1 MATTALR
8 RKQRPGKDRNLSA
21 APDPETPASK
31 TPGSKTPASKTAY
44 KVTGIRILR
53 SEWAK
58 FWSLRSSWITLGVAV
73 VLLILFGAIASY
85 TYSPDAVATGGPPG
99 PGSGGDSDAVSL
111 ALTGVT
117 FASLAIGV
125 LGVLLSAGEYSTGMI
140 RSTLAAV
147 PRRLPVLWSKAAVIG
162 PIALV
167 LTTIGALAAFQLG
180 TPGLDGENIALA
192 LGDDGVLRS
201 LAGAGVYLGLVAV
214 FGVALGV
221 LIRSS
226 AGAIAALVGV
236 LLILPGLASL
246 LPDSWYDTL
255 SPYFPSNAGSAIYA
269 LHESSDALSPGAG
282 LAVFAGWVAL
292 TLAGA
297 AFRLV
302 RTDA

>member
-1 MATTALR
+1 MTVTE
-8 RKQRPGKDRNLSA
+8 LS
-21 APDPETPASK
+21 PS
-31 TPGSKTPASKTAY
+31 TAY
-44 KVTGIRILR
+44 KVTGPRVLR

-73 VLLILFGAIASY
+73 FLLVLFGAIASY
-85 TYSPDAVATGGPPG
+85 TYSPDATGTAGPPG
-99 PGSGGDSDAVSL
+99 PGNGADSSAVSL

-117 FASLAIGV
+117 FASLAVGV

-140 RSTLAAV
+140 RSTLTAV

-167 LTTIGALAAFQLG
+167 LSALGALAAFQLG
-180 TPGLDGENIALA
+180 GPGLDGEKIALS

-201 LAGAGVYLGLVAV
+201 LAGAGLYLGLVAV

-226 AGAIAALVGV
+226 AGAIASLVGI
-236 LLILPGLASL
+236 LLILPGLANL
-246 LPDSWYDTL
+246 LPDSLYD
-255 SPYFPSNAGSAIYA
+255 SINPYFPSNAGSAVYA
-269 LHESSDALSPGAG
+269 LHQSSDALSPGAG

-292 TLAGA
+292 ALAGA
-297 AFRLV
+297 AFRLAKSDV
-302 RTDA
+302 

>member
-1 MATTALR
+1 MPATALR
-8 RKQRPGKDRNLSA
+8 RKQRPDQPRTLSA
-21 APDPETPASK
+21 APDPQTSRAS
-31 TPGSKTPASKTAY
+31 Y
-44 KVTGIRILR
+44 KVTGIRVLR

-58 FWSLRSSWITLGVAV
+58 FWTLRSTWITLAVAV
-73 VLLILFGAIASY
+73 VLLVLFGAIASY
-85 TYSPDAVATGGPPG
+85 TYSPDAIASDGPPG

-125 LGVLLSAGEYSTGMI
+125 LGVLLAAGEYSTGMI
-140 RSTLAAV
+140 RSSLAAV

-167 LTTIGALAAFQLG
+167 LTTLGALAAFQLG
-180 TPGLDGENIALA
+180 TPGLDGEKISLA
-192 LGDDGVLRS
+192 LSDDGVLRS
-201 LAGAGVYLGLVAV
+201 LAGAGLYLGLVAI
-214 FGVALGV
+214 FGVALGI
-221 LIRSS
+221 LLRSS

-292 TLAGA
+292 TLIGA
-297 AFRLV
+297 AYRL
-302 RTDA
+302 RKTDA

>member
-1 MATTALR
+1 AHTT
-8 RKQRPGKDRNLSA
+8 K
-21 APDPETPASK
+21 
-31 TPGSKTPASKTAY
+31 Y
-44 KVTGIRILR
+44 KVTGLRVLR

-73 VLLILFGAIASY
+73 FLLVLFGAVAAY
-85 TYSPDAVATGGPPG
+85 TYSPDAAATGGPPG
-99 PGSGGDSDAVSL
+99 PGGSGGDSDAVSL

-117 FASLAIGV
+117 FASLAVGV
-125 LGVLLSAGEYSTGMI
+125 LGVLASAGEYTTGMI
-140 RSTLAAV
+140 RSTLTAV

-167 LTTIGALAAFQLG
+167 LTAVGALAAFQLG
-180 TPGLDGENIALA
+180 APGLDGEKISLA
-192 LGDDGVLRS
+192 LSDDGVLRS
-201 LAGAGVYLGLVAV
+201 LAGAGLYLGLVAV
-214 FGVALGV
+214 FGVALGA

-255 SPYFPSNAGSAIYA
+255 SPYFPSNAGAAVYA

-297 AFRLV
+297 AVRLV
-302 RTDA
+302 KTDA

>member
-1 MATTALR
+1 MTTTT
-8 RKQRPGKDRNLSA
+8 LSA
-21 APDPETPASK
+21 APPSKVPA
-31 TPGSKTPASKTAY
+31 PKTAY
-44 KVTGIRILR
+44 KVTGLGVLR

-58 FWSLRSSWITLGVAV
+58 FWSLRSSWITLGVALA
-73 VLLILFGAIASY
+73 LLIAFGAIAAY
-85 TYSPDAVATGGPPG
+85 TYSPDAVATTGPPP
-99 PGSGGDSDAVSL
+99 PGGSDDSDAVAL
-111 ALTGVT
+111 ALTGVS
-117 FASLAIGV
+117 FASLAVGV
-125 LGVLLSAGEYSTGMI
+125 LGVLLSAGEYGTGMI

-162 PIALV
+162 PPVLI

-180 TPGLDGENIALA
+180 TPGLDGETIALS

-201 LAGAGVYLGLVAV
+201 LVGAGVYLGLVAV

-221 LIRSS
+221 LLRSS

-246 LPDSWYDTL
+246 LPDSWYDTIN
-255 SPYFPSNAGSAIYA
+255 PYLPSNAGSAVYA
-269 LHESSDALSPGAG
+269 LHESADSLSSGAG

>member
-1 MATTALR
+1 MTA
-8 RKQRPGKDRNLSA
+8 DTLSA
-21 APDPETPASK
+21 APART
-31 TPGSKTPASKTAY
+31 TVR
-44 KVTGIRILR
+44 KVTGRRVLR

-58 FWSLRSSWITLGVAV
+58 FWSLRSSWITLGVALF
-73 VLLILFGAIASY
+73 LLMLFGAIASA
-85 TYSPDAVATGGPPG
+85 TYSPDALPSDGPPG
-99 PGSGGDSDAVSL
+99 PGAGGDSDAVSL

-117 FASLAIGV
+117 FASLAVGV

-147 PRRLPVLWSKAAVIG
+147 PRRLPVLWSKSAVIG
-162 PIALV
+162 VIALV
-167 LTTIGALAAFQLG
+167 CTTIAALAAFQLG
-180 TPGLDGENIALA
+180 ALGLDGEKIALS

-201 LAGAGVYLGLVAV
+201 LAGAGAYLGLVAV

-226 AGAIAALVGV
+226 AGAIAALVGI

-246 LPDSWYDTL
+246 LPDSWYDTMN
-255 SPYFPSNAGSAIYA
+255 PYFPSNAGAAVYA
-269 LHESSDALSPGAG
+269 LQDSSDALSPGAG

-297 AFRLV
+297 AYRLV

>member
-1 MATTALR
+1 MTVTGLA
-8 RKQRPGKDRNLSA
+8 PVP
-21 APDPETPASK
+21 APDSTAARTTP
-31 TPGSKTPASKTAY
+31 Y
-44 KVTGIRILR
+44 KVTGVRVLR

-85 TYSPDAVATGGPPG
+85 TYSPGVVNDGPPG
-99 PGSGGDSDAVSL
+99 PGSGGESDAVSL

-125 LGVLLSAGEYSTGMI
+125 LGVLLSAGEYTTGMI

-167 LTTIGALAAFQLG
+167 LTTVGALAAFLLG
-180 TPGLDGENIALA
+180 TPGLDGESISLA

-255 SPYFPSNAGSAIYA
+255 SPYFPSNAGSAVYA
-269 LHESSDALSPGAG
+269 LHQSSDALSPGAG

-302 RTDA
+302 RTDV

>member
-1 MATTALR
+1 MTT
-8 RKQRPGKDRNLSA
+8 DILSA
-21 APDPETPASK
+21 APART
-31 TPGSKTPASKTAY
+31 TVR
-44 KVTGIRILR
+44 KVTGRRVLR

-58 FWSLRSSWITLGVAV
+58 FWSLHSSWITLGVALF
-73 VLLILFGAIASY
+73 LLILFGAIAAY
-85 TYSPDAVATGGPPG
+85 TYSPDAVVGDGPPG
-99 PGSGGDSDAVSL
+99 PGNGGDSDAVSL

-147 PRRLPVLWSKAAVIG
+147 PRRLPVLWTKSAVIG
-162 PIALV
+162 VIALV
-167 LTTIGALAAFQLG
+167 LTTIAALAAFLLG
-180 TPGLDGENIALA
+180 MPGLDGEKISLS

-201 LAGAGVYLGLVAV
+201 LAGAGLYLGLVAV

-221 LIRSS
+221 LLRSS
-226 AGAIAALVGV
+226 AGAIAALVGI

-255 SPYFPSNAGSAIYA
+255 NPYFPSNAGSAVYA
-269 LHESSDALSPGAG
+269 LHDSADALSPGAG
-282 LAVFAGWVAL
+282 LMVFTGWVAL

-297 AFRLV
+297 AYRLV

>member
-1 MATTALR
+1 MTVTSLAPAPARTT
-8 RKQRPGKDRNLSA
+8 
-21 APDPETPASK
+21 E
-31 TPGSKTPASKTAY
+31 Y
-44 KVTGIRILR
+44 KVTGVRVLR

-73 VLLILFGAIASY
+73 FLLVLFGTIASY
-85 TYSPDAVATGGPPG
+85 TYSPDVTAPG
-99 PGSGGDSDAVSL
+99 PGGPGGGSGDSTAVSL
-111 ALTGVT
+111 ALTGAT

-125 LGVLLSAGEYSTGMI
+125 LGVLMSAGEYSTGMI
-140 RSTLAAV
+140 RSTLTAV

-167 LTTIGALAAFQLG
+167 LTGVGAVAAFLLG
-180 TPGLDGENIALA
+180 TPGLDGEKIALS

-226 AGAIAALVGV
+226 AGAIAALVGI
-236 LLILPGLASL
+236 LLILPGLATL
-246 LPDSWYDTL
+246 LPDSLYD
-255 SPYFPSNAGSAIYA
+255 SINPYFPGNAGSAAYA
-269 LHESSDALSPGAG
+269 LHQSSDTLSPGAG

-292 TLAGA
+292 ALAGA

-302 RTDA
+302 KSDA

>member
-1 MATTALR
+1 MTVTSLAPAPSRTT
-8 RKQRPGKDRNLSA
+8 
-21 APDPETPASK
+21 E
-31 TPGSKTPASKTAY
+31 Y
-44 KVTGIRILR
+44 KVTGVRVLR

-73 VLLILFGAIASY
+73 FLLVLFGTIASY
-85 TYSPDAVATGGPPG
+85 TYSPDAAGTGGPG
-99 PGSGGDSDAVSL
+99 PGGGSGDSTAVSL
-111 ALTGVT
+111 ALTGVP

-140 RSTLAAV
+140 RSTLTAV

-162 PIALV
+162 PVALV
-167 LTTIGALAAFQLG
+167 LSTVGALAAFLLG
-180 TPGLDGENIALA
+180 TPGLDGEKIALS

-226 AGAIAALVGV
+226 AGAIAALVGI
-236 LLILPGLASL
+236 LLILPGLALL
-246 LPDSWYDTL
+246 LPDSLYD
-255 SPYFPSNAGSAIYA
+255 SINPYFPGNAGSAVYA
-269 LHESSDALSPGAG
+269 LHQSSDALSPGAG

-302 RTDA
+302 KSDA

>member
-1 MATTALR
+1 MTVTGLA
-8 RKQRPGKDRNLSA
+8 PVP
-21 APDPETPASK
+21 APDTAPARTTP
-31 TPGSKTPASKTAY
+31 Y
-44 KVTGIRILR
+44 KVTGVRVLR

-85 TYSPDAVATGGPPG
+85 TYSPDAVGTNGPPG
-99 PGSGGDSDAVSL
+99 PGGGGDSDAVSL

-125 LGVLLSAGEYSTGMI
+125 LGVLLSAGEYTTGMI

-167 LTTIGALAAFQLG
+167 LTTVGALAAFLLG
-180 TPGLDGENIALA
+180 APGLDGESISLS

-255 SPYFPSNAGSAIYA
+255 SPYFPSNAGSAVYA
-269 LHESSDALSPGAG
+269 LHQSSDALSPGAG

-302 RTDA
+302 RTDV